1 MSVELVLLPAAAL
14 EALRLGDLA
23 AACAAA
29 GVALPGGFVDDERLW
44 GLRLSQIAEEPATA
58 PWLVRAVVAGG
69 TVVGHAGFHGAPDG
83 EGVVEVG
90 YFIVPAHRRR
100 GHARAALRALVDYAA
115 AHGARTARA
124 AVGPDNEASL
134 ALIRSEGFA
143 PAGEQWDEEDGREL
157 VFLKPLAQ
165 A

>member
-14 EALRLGDLA
+14 EALRRGDLGA
-23 AACAAA
+23 ARAAA
-29 GVALPGGFVDDERLW
+29 GVELPEDFVDDERLW
-44 GLRLSQIAEEPATA
+44 GLRLGQIADDPESA

-69 TVVGHAGFHGAPDG
+69 TVVGHAGFHGAPDR

-90 YFIVPAHRRR
+90 YAIVPAHRRR
-100 GHARAALRALVDYAA
+100 GHARAALRGLLAYAA
-115 AHGARTARA
+115 EHGARTVRA

-157 VFLKPLAQ
+157 LFERSL
-165 A
+165 